1 MELILC
7 YDTKMYYVIQRHH
20 NNHKKHY
27 FAYSVAKYIA
37 AKNTQNIIFEINHNG
52 VMKRKW
58 SPKEDIILLTEDKE
72 LFRTTYERL
81 ETLSAHHLEKIN
93 AVQEELNNAV
103 SDFHQTMQK
112 EFELIKEALKDN
124 LPHP

>member
-1 MELILC
+1 
-7 YDTKMYYVIQRHH
+7 MYYVIQRHH

-37 AKNTQNIIFEINHNG
+37 AKNTQNIIFEIHQNDA
-52 VMKRKW
+52 VKRKW

-81 ETLSAHHLEKIN
+81 EAISAKHLKKIE
-93 AVQEELNNAV
+93 AVQEELNHEVEAL
-103 SDFHQTMQK
+103 HQSIQK
-112 EFELIKEALKDN
+112 EFELIRQASKSN
-124 LPHP
+124 LLH